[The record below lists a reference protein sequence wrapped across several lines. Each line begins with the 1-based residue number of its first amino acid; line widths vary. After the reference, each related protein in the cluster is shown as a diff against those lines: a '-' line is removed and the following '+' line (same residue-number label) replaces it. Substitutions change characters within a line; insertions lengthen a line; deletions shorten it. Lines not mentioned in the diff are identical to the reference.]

1 MIETSRLSDA
11 YSYIT
16 EEIGVSALELYVYSL
31 IVQDDRMGSLNSRDI
46 YNIIQEAINIQSMSD
61 EPISQIIDRLL
72 DGDEFDGDDDSW
84 Y

>member
-31 IVQDDRMGSLNSRDI
+31 IIQDDRISGLGSRGI
-46 YNIIQEAINIQSMSD
+46 YNIIQDVMNAQAISD
-61 EPISQIIDRLL
+61 EPINQIVDRIL
-72 DGDEFDGDDDSW
+72 DGDEYDGDDDSW

>member
-31 IVQDDRMGSLNSRDI
+31 IIQDDRISGLNSRDI
-46 YNIIQEAINIQSMSD
+46 YNVIQDVMNAQAISD
-61 EPISQIIDRLL
+61 EPINQIVDRIL
-72 DGDEFDGDDDSW
+72 DGDEYDGDDDSW

>member
-31 IVQDDRMGSLNSRDI
+31 IIQDDRISGLGSRDI
-46 YNIIQEAINIQSMSD
+46 YNIIQDVMNAQAISD
-61 EPISQIIDRLL
+61 EPINQIVDRIL
-72 DGDEFDGDDDSW
+72 DGDEYDGDDD
-84 Y
+84 

>member
-31 IVQDDRMGSLNSRDI
+31 IIQDDRISGLSSRDI
-46 YNIIQEAINIQSMSD
+46 YNIIQDVMNAQAISD
-61 EPISQIIDRLL
+61 EPINQIVDRIL
-72 DGDEFDGDDDSW
+72 DGDEYDGDDDSW